1 MGERKV
7 NRLHANAHHT
17 HCTTDLAAVAV
28 EGDFP
33 GGQEVAHV
41 VDRHL
46 HHAVVHVDLQGRSVV
61 GPGERGREVGERW
74 GREMGERE
82 GERWR

>member
-1 MGERKV
+1 M

-33 GGQEVAHV
+33 GGEEVAHV

-46 HHAVVHVDLQGRSVV
+46 HHAVVNVDLQGRSVV
-61 GPGERGREVGERW
+61 GPEERGREVGER
-74 GREMGERE
+74 GE
-82 GERWR
+82 GERWGRERERGGGKGK